1 MPELKFVSLIC
12 HRPDDASEADDRL
25 FDATVEDEPYIL
37 VNHKKVWDGKRMSA
51 NDVAD
56 LSDVKPIS
64 FKDSVRVE
72 LWDADPGYTPED
84 DQLGRLTIQ
93 ASLASAGELTHEF
106 KRKSAKY
113 TLTYKVK

>member
-1 MPELKFVSLIC
+1 MPELIFVSLMC
-12 HRPDDASEADDRL
+12 HRPDDASEADDRR

-37 VNHKKVWDGKRMSA
+37 VNHKKVWDGKRMGA

-56 LSDVKPIS
+56 LSDVEPIS

-93 ASLASAGELTHEF
+93 ASLAGVGELSHEF